1 MASESSWT
9 SSWIDWCTSELTFWR
24 ISWRG
29 QSVILLKFFKIRIII
44 IFMRGLLIIFFLI
57 MVVFRAFM
65 VMIFAI
71 IMIMVLLGIM
81 LFFRGNRSAFLFLF
95 LVLTYIFFLILR
107 IFIFLFFF
115 TLQKKLNYR
124 KIELKFLLTI
134 FSLDSIFL
142 HMEIFQTLFLSLFY
156 QQI

>member
-107 IFIFLFFF
+107 IFIFLFFI

-124 KIELKFLLTI
+124 KIELKFYLQ
-134 FSLDSIFL
+134 FL
-142 HMEIFQTLFLSLFY
+142 VLILFFY
-156 QQI
+156 TWRFFKHFF